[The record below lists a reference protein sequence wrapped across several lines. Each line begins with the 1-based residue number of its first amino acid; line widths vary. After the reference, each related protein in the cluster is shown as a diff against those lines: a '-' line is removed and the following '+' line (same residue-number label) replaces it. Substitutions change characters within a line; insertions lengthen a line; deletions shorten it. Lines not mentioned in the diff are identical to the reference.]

1 MQNLTKTDEVTEAE
15 NARRENTAEYE
26 KKPALNLSSRKP
38 TIFNDLE
45 RPLTYISSSRHTC
58 FM

>member
-26 KKPALNLSSRKP
+26 KNLHSSYRVVNLPFLMTLNDP
-38 TIFNDLE
+38 
-45 RPLTYISSSRHTC
+45 
-58 FM
+58 